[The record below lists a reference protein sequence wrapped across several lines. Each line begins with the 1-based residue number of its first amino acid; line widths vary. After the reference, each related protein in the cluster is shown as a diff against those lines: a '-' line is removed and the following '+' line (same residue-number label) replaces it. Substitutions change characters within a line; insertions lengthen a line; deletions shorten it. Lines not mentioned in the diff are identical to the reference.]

1 MSGTGLNI
9 IILTQ
14 TNFERFWLWYI
25 LETESQENTSPITPK
40 NYFFEVSGYPV
51 LLLKV
56 TCPIANA
63 FLYKYQFKHDDNYFL
78 FLLEIK
84 LLQFY
89 LIHPLETLWPMK
101 IYGN

>member
-1 MSGTGLNI
+1 ML
-9 IILTQ
+9 
-14 TNFERFWLWYI
+14 
-25 LETESQENTSPITPK
+25 
-40 NYFFEVSGYPV
+40 
-51 LLLKV
+51 
-56 TCPIANA
+56 PIANA